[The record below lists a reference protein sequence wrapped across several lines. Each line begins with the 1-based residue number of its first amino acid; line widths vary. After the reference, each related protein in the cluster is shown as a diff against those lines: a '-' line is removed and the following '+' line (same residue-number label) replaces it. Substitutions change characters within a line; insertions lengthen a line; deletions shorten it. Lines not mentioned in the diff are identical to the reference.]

1 MRMGSSRTSL
11 SCFPITSWRTWR
23 STVQRSTTRYQ
34 MGEFCDT
41 NHDLLDQ
48 DRTETWHRIACSP
61 ASPAYSTAS
70 RMIKM
75 CEWSSCL
82 ALVTRLSRLVLM
94 SAVLLDLDPLELPP
108 KQMISLAEP
117 GKYAGTLSLTRT
129 PSMRL
134 SGVKSL
140 SFA

>member
-1 MRMGSSRTSL
+1 MT
-11 SCFPITSWRTWR
+11 
-23 STVQRSTTRYQ
+23 
-34 MGEFCDT
+34 
-41 NHDLLDQ
+41 
-48 DRTETWHRIACSP
+48 
-61 ASPAYSTAS
+61 
-70 RMIKM
+70 KM
-75 CEWSSCL
+75 CESFSCL

-94 SAVLLDLDPLELPP
+94 SAVLLLLDPLELPL

-134 SGVKSL
+134 SGAKSL